1 MGRTKRCPGCK
12 IPQAEHKFGKFDKQC
27 PGPVPDD
34 EEELADED
42 DTAPQAQDASLNDS
56 TIQAT
61 LNSLLGAVQ
70 SLTTG
75 LAEVQA
81 DNKKLRALVEKK
93 KATDGHNAST
103 PPLSDGHDVAPASQP
118 VSAVTLPELRAMA
131 RLSRKA
137 DQQVAQLGL
146 ADSSA
151 STSDSDGDD
160 SDLQSPLSTKAKI
173 AHAHGGKSLK
183 SGKEAKIT
191 STVLYPQS
199 WPHCYLSITHGRRD
213 VKYEELKLEE
223 FVAGYGQI
231 LLSPDLSEVERS
243 SRLKHLVSLMYFSQL
258 YEWQAVLSFHGAVL
272 LEIERGLLQWGD
284 SFLPLESRT
293 LYGHLKATKPSA
305 SASSS
310 ANVPILF
317 CRDYQ
322 RQTCKFEQDHYGLL
336 RGERKWLRH
345 ICANCWVKGRT
356 QALHPEGSKECP
368 LSTNSGAKN

>member
-1 MGRTKRCPGCK
+1 MALRALEKEKKGRTNEEIEVKD
-12 IPQAEHKFGKFDKQC
+12 GKETIEKLRKEIKLLEKC

-42 DTAPQAQDASLNDS
+42 DTAPQAQDTSLNDS

-81 DNKKLRALVEKK
+81 DNKKLRALH
-93 KATDGHNAST
+93 HN
-103 PPLSDGHDVAPASQP
+103 LF
-118 VSAVTLPELRAMA
+118 LPELRAMA

-151 STSDSDGDD
+151 STSDSDGDN
-160 SDLQSPLSTKAKI
+160 SDLQSPLSTKAKTT
-173 AHAHGGKSLK
+173 HAHGGKSLK
-183 SGKEAKIT
+183 SWKEAKIT

-199 WPHCYLSITHGRRD
+199 WPHCYLSITQGRRD
-213 VKYEELKLEE
+213 IKYEELKLEE
-223 FVAGYGQI
+223 FVASYGQI

-243 SRLKHLVSLMYFSQL
+243 SRPKHLVSLMYFSQL

-272 LEIERGLLQWGD
+272 LEIECGLLQWGD

-293 LYGHLKATKPSA
+293 LYGHLKATKP
-305 SASSS
+305 ASSS

-322 RQTCKFEQDHYGLL
+322 RQTCTFEQDHYGLL
-336 RGERKWLRH
+336 PPLTSSDDTLCKRTLD
-345 ICANCWVKGRT
+345 ILLVKNSTCFG
-356 QALHPEGSKECP
+356 ACNKEVG
-368 LSTNSGAKN
+368 LS

>member
-81 DNKKLRALVEKK
+81 DNKKLQALVEKK

-151 STSDSDGDD
+151 STSDSVTD
-160 SDLQSPLSTKAKI
+160 SIEFRLS
-173 AHAHGGKSLK
+173 
-183 SGKEAKIT
+183 
-191 STVLYPQS
+191 
-199 WPHCYLSITHGRRD
+199 
-213 VKYEELKLEE
+213 
-223 FVAGYGQI
+223 
-231 LLSPDLSEVERS
+231 
-243 SRLKHLVSLMYFSQL
+243 
-258 YEWQAVLSFHGAVL
+258 
-272 LEIERGLLQWGD
+272 
-284 SFLPLESRT
+284 
-293 LYGHLKATKPSA
+293 
-305 SASSS
+305 
-310 ANVPILF
+310 
-317 CRDYQ
+317 
-322 RQTCKFEQDHYGLL
+322 
-336 RGERKWLRH
+336 
-345 ICANCWVKGRT
+345 
-356 QALHPEGSKECP
+356 
-368 LSTNSGAKN
+368 